1 MGTLIWGLDKFK
13 DQAIETRHI
22 MDCEEEKKIYLDSKM
37 VVQDRG
43 DQYICA
49 KRWPYI
55 YGHCLPLWALK
66 SLLHPTQVTHHCHS
80 STHPHHSHC
89 TLYMCSVH
97 CNQLPNI
104 LSITFLFNYYYNHI
118 QEVYSCQILYTT
130 LTFRIRGLW
139 NPTPLTLISHG
150 LWSLFRYIDI
160 HIYYILMWQCWFTSY
175 ILAWV
180 CEL

>member
-1 MGTLIWGLDKFK
+1 MNIVIGGLHGPSTSNTTSHTGVSLVVQAESKSSAWLDLTCTMATLIWGLDKFK

-66 SLLHPTQVTHHCHS
+66 SLLHPAQVI
-80 STHPHHSHC
+80 P
-89 TLYMCSVH
+89 
-97 CNQLPNI
+97 
-104 LSITFLFNYYYNHI
+104 
-118 QEVYSCQILYTT
+118 
-130 LTFRIRGLW
+130 W
-139 NPTPLTLISHG
+139 
-150 LWSLFRYIDI
+150 
-160 HIYYILMWQCWFTSY
+160 
-175 ILAWV
+175 
-180 CEL
+180 